1 MSPLENINC
10 VGWESI
16 QVYWKKKKTKKVT
29 KKTKKKERKNKT
41 KKNGQD
47 NENISIERRE
57 TWIGTI
63 IY

>member
-29 KKTKKKERKNKT
+29 KKTKKKG
-41 KKNGQD
+41 KKEQD
-47 NENISIERRE
+47 KEKWTRQWKYFYR
-57 TWIGTI
+57 T
-63 IY
+63 